1 MLSYNAEQCI
11 QNALNDAA
19 RHSDEFFTVEHLLFA
34 LCSDNDVI
42 EIIDA
47 VGGNSTKLKS
57 KLHDFLVENRTNSLE
72 NSAKSGAFSETNRG
86 AEKTPPLA
94 TLALQRLLQRVITRI
109 HQSQKEFVETG
120 NLLVEIMAEKD
131 SHAAYFIA
139 EQGLSKL
146 AVVKYFSHGL
156 KSAATQNGAAR
167 VNTDAEESASDQTE
181 TGKFL
186 AKYTIALNE
195 KAANGKIDPLV
206 GRGDVL
212 ERTIQILNRRTK
224 NNPIFVG
231 EPGVGKTAIVDGLA
245 LRIVNGDVPMNLK
258 NAEIFSLDM
267 GTLLAGTRYRGDFE
281 ERLKNILQELEKLP
295 RGILFID
302 EIHTMVGAGSTGGNS
317 LDVSNLLKPGL
328 ANGSLCCIGS
338 TTHKEYRSSFERDK
352 ALSRRFQKVEVKE
365 PTLEECVLI
374 LDGLKNKY
382 EKFHNVSYSNAVIR
396 SAVALSIRHIP
407 DRFLPDKAIDVIDEV
422 GSRSSIKNKN
432 EKIKSIK
439 IKDIEDVIAS
449 MAQIPS
455 KNITTN
461 QKDQLQTLE
470 THLKSVIFGQD
481 EAIENVVSA
490 VKMSRAGLSNFGKPL
505 GCYLFTGPT
514 GVGKTELTQQLA
526 LQLGVKLIRFDM
538 SEYME
543 KHSVARLT
551 GAPPGY
557 VGYEEGGLLTEAV
570 SKTPFSIVLFDEME
584 KAHPDV
590 ANILLQVMDNGALT
604 DSNGKSVNFKNTMI
618 ILTTNAGAREVARG
632 GIGFTRDT
640 SESLSLTA
648 IKAVFSPEFLNR
660 LDAIVSFKKL
670 EEPVLIQ
677 VIEKYLRELEL
688 LLLDKKIKIQ
698 VSDAVKKWL
707 FAKGYDAQYG
717 ARPLERVVSREIK
730 KPLVDE
736 ILFGKLMNG
745 GICRIEVENEKLVF
759 NFST

>member
-1 MLSYNAEQCI
+1 MLSFNAEQCI

-19 RHSDEFFTVEHLLFA
+19 KNGDEFFTVEHLLFA
-34 LCSDNDVI
+34 LCSDVDVI

-47 VGGNSTKLKS
+47 VGGNCSKLKS
-57 KLHDFLVENRTNSLE
+57 KLQEFLIENRANSIE
-72 NSAKSGAFSETNRG
+72 NADKSNLNTESHHSKDR
-86 AEKTPPLA
+86 TPPLA
-94 TLALQRLLQRVITRI
+94 TLTLQRLLQRVITRI

-120 NLLVEIMAEKD
+120 NLLVEIMTEKD
-131 SHAAYFIA
+131 SHAAFFIA
-139 EQGLSKL
+139 EQGVSKL

-156 KSAATQNGAAR
+156 KSSRAQ
-167 VNTDAEESASDQTE
+167 DAGSVGSIDADESNAEQTE
-181 TGKFL
+181 TGKYLF
-186 AKYTIALNE
+186 KYTIALNE
-195 KAANGKIDPLV
+195 KAASGRIDPLV
-206 GRGDVL
+206 GRGEVL

-245 LRIVNGDVPMNLK
+245 LRIVKGEVPNNLK

-338 TTHKEYRSSFERDK
+338 TTHKEYRSSFESDK

-374 LDGLKNKY
+374 LEGLKDKY
-382 EKFHNVSYSNAVIR
+382 EKFHNVSYSGAVIR
-396 SAVALSIRHIP
+396 AAVELSIRHIP

-422 GSRSSIKNKN
+422 GSRSSIKNKSA
-432 EKIKSIK
+432 KIKSIK

-481 EAIENVVSA
+481 EAIESVVSA

-514 GVGKTELTQQLA
+514 GVGKTELTQQIA

-660 LDAIVSFKKL
+660 LDAIVSFRKL
-670 EEPVLIQ
+670 EEPVLIK

-707 FAKGYDAQYG
+707 FTKGYDAQYG

-736 ILFGKLMNG
+736 ILFGKLVNG
-745 GICRIEVENEKLVF
+745 GICQIEVENEKLVF